1 MATLVAE
8 GSRRSSLTLME
19 HKNNPPAASVG
30 PSQLDREIAQDELEF
45 EIYGGNDI
53 HDPPSK
59 EANSIT
65 PTPTFTEPA
74 QDPNRVF
81 WNGADDLENPQNW
94 SVRRKWGIT
103 AVCIMMT
110 VNVYV
115 LSSST

>member
-1 MATLVAE
+1 M
-8 GSRRSSLTLME
+8 SL
-19 HKNNPPAASVG
+19 G
-30 PSQLDREIAQDELEF
+30 PSPLDREIAQDELEF
-45 EIYGGNDI
+45 ETYGGNDI

-59 EANSIT
+59 EAGSIT

-81 WNGADDLENPQNW
+81 WKGTDDLENPQNW

-115 LSSST
+115 PPSLMLTVPTH